1 MKLITHMHVMCLF
14 SLIFG
19 VIKDKVLAVY
29 SYFRDYHLLLT
40 SYTDKVETRSINHLS
55 GFIFNIMYTKY
66 QILKK

>member
-29 SYFRDYHLLLT
+29 SYFMDYHLLLT
-40 SYTDKVETRSINHLS
+40 SYTDKVETISINHLS